1 MPKTAF
7 FAYPAEPKFI
17 GDTILE
23 SIPNARE
30 KHGLIITPWPKLKII
45 GLKLDNLI
53 REKITGTDFLLAEVT
68 YPNFNV
74 YYEIGYAIG
83 QHKPFRVGHELFR
96 GEGE

>member
-30 KHGLIITPWPKLKII
+30 KHGLIIMAQIK
-45 GLKLDNLI
+45 DN
-53 REKITGTDFLLAEVT
+53 RFEV
-68 YPNFNV
+68 
-74 YYEIGYAIG
+74 G
-83 QHKPFRVGHELFR
+83 
-96 GEGE
+96 